1 MAGDYEALKNKQTE
15 LIRKAL
21 DGSVFLSSD
30 LTVTGAIATLTTW
43 REAVVGP
50 PAIPAGVDL
59 APLPVTYEDLGWLDT
74 AGAQFSRDVAS
85 SEVTSWGSVSPTRTD
100 VTSDTTTLSVTAQET
115 KLLTIGMA
123 TGADMSQVKAAFRT
137 GEVSIA
143 KPSRPKPKHYRA
155 LSLAVD
161 QGDGGE
167 IYLGR
172 FLPRAKVT
180 GYSEQA
186 HGGGDD
192 PIAWGVT
199 MTGEEDSTLGYSE
212 RWFFGGPGWLALL
225 SDMGFEQLTV

>member
-21 DGSVFLSSD
+21 DGSVFISTD
-30 LTVTGAIATLTTW
+30 LTAASAIATLTTW
-43 REAVVGP
+43 VDEVAGP
-50 PAIPAGVDL
+50 PVVPAHVEL
-59 APLPVTYEDLGWLDT
+59 AELHESYDDLGWLDT
-74 AGAQFSRDVAS
+74 AGAQFSRDVAN

-115 KLLTIGMA
+115 KLLTLGMF
-123 TGADMSQVKAAFRT
+123 TGAEVDAIKAAFQT
-137 GEVSIA
+137 GEVAIT
-143 KPSRPKPKHYRA
+143 KPVRPKPKSYRA
-155 LSLAVD
+155 LTLAVD

-180 GYSEQA
+180 GFGEQA
-186 HGGGDD
+186 FGGGDD
-192 PIAWGVT
+192 PIAYPLT
-199 MTGEEDSTLGYSE
+199 LTGEEDSELGYSE

-225 SDMGFEQLTV
+225 DDMGIEQLTS

>member
-1 MAGDYEALKNKQTE
+1 MADYEALKQKQTE

-21 DGSVFLSSD
+21 DGSVFLSTD
-30 LTVTGAIATLTTW
+30 LTPASAISTLTTW
-43 REAVVGP
+43 RAEVAGP
-50 PAIPAGVDL
+50 PLVPAGVDL
-59 APLPVTYEDLGWLDT
+59 APLPESYEDLGWLDT
-74 AGAQFSRDVAS
+74 AGAQFSRDVS
-85 SEVTSWGSVSPTRTD
+85 TSEVSSWGSVSPTRTD
-100 VTSDTTTLSVTAQET
+100 VTADTTTLSVTAQET

-123 TGADMSQVKAAFRT
+123 TGADLDAMVAAFQT

-143 KPSRPKPKHYRA
+143 KPTRPKPKHYRA
-155 LSLAVD
+155 VSLAVD

-186 HGGGDD
+186 HGGGDE
-192 PIAWGVT
+192 PISWGVT
-199 MTGEEDSTLGYSE
+199 MTGEEDSDLGYSE

-225 SDMGFEQLTV
+225 PEMGFTQASA

>member
-30 LTVTGAIATLTTW
+30 LTAAGAIDTLTEW
-43 REAVVGP
+43 VAAVVGP
-50 PAIPAGVDL
+50 PAIPAHVEL
-59 APLPVTYEDLGWLDT
+59 KALPVSYEDLGWLDT

-85 SEVTSWGSVSPTRTD
+85 SEINSWGSVSPTRTD

-123 TGADMSQVKAAFRT
+123 TGADVSALEAAFQT
-137 GEVSIA
+137 GEVGISKPTRA
-143 KPSRPKPKHYRA
+143 KGRHYRA

-161 QGDGGE
+161 QGDAGE

-180 GYSEQA
+180 GYSEQSF
-186 HGGGDD
+186 GGGDE
-192 PIAWGVT
+192 PITWGVT
-199 MTGEEDSTLGYSE
+199 MTGEEDSDLGYSE

-225 SDMGFEQLTV
+225 DEMGIDQATS